1 MTADLNSTHA
11 TTSTAGPHPGPAT
24 QPRTENTMTNTD
36 TTADTTADVESAL
49 DGVCDAG
56 RAAAGAVAG
65 YLEGSHTFAVDEVDG
80 VTVSHLHGWVVTGE
94 VGSLTDPRAQ
104 WRSGPGLRTFIVTP
118 ALDKAGTP
126 THRIEQSL
134 NRSHTDVVEDVTN
147 SHRRAVAV
155 TAAEPPAHRVART
168 LTEHP
173 VSLGHTD
180 HPDQTE

>member
-1 MTADLNSTHA
+1 
-11 TTSTAGPHPGPAT
+11 
-24 QPRTENTMTNTD
+24 MTNTD